1 MLSSSS
7 LCFTHPDYDWLTD
20 GPDTCRLSPPRH
32 YDHHPGGWRIPSYT
46 STTHH
51 HNWNGFASEFVQP
64 SFLPLSLSSAAAAA
78 LSLLLS
84 TTSPGRTDYY
94 ASSVMSSPLSV
105 MAGILHSWLLR
116 NSRWVS
122 WENWIFLKMLL
133 RFIDSN
139 RRWTTVLIR
148 KLKSMLRISSYQQ

>member
-64 SFLPLSLSSAAAAA
+64 SFLPLSPSSAAAAA

-94 ASSVMSSPLSV
+94 ASSVMSSPFSV